1 MIMNRNTR
9 IIIGGSFIWLICGSL
24 ILFDIEMME
33 DWIDIPANFFG
44 GMVLMGLIDRFVKE
58 INFIYLFLL
67 LCIWEIFFE
76 GIPNSIVGYNMCRL
90 IYLIDTVKDLIMGL
104 LGGIIYLGLI
114 KKYRY
119 LLFP

>member
-76 GIPNSIVGYNMCRL
+76 GIPNSIMGYNMCRL

-104 LGGIIYLGLI
+104 LGGIIYLGII